1 MNKSYNYLFLFFPL
15 FINAESIVIDANL
28 NEPEWDTA
36 ITINQYSEV
45 IPFTLQ
51 PAKEKTVA
59 KVFSNEDG
67 IYIGFTNFQENST
80 MLSNKSLRDE
90 ISNTADQNWISID
103 FDNDREKAYLFF
115 VTLANIKGDGIRRI
129 GGWPEFDWDGDW
141 EVKTKEYDGYWV
153 SEFLIP
159 WNVALMKN
167 VDSEE
172 RTINISTVRKIAEKQ
187 SWVGDAE
194 TSPRRTNFLL
204 KLKPIRIK
212 NYTQSKFN
220 YFPYISKT
228 YNSVTG
234 FNEDKIG
241 AEIFISSGTVSYTH
255 LTLPTKRIV

>member
-115 VTLANIKGDGIRRI
+115 VTLANIKGDGIR
-129 GGWPEFDWDGDW
+129 P
-141 EVKTKEYDGYWV
+141 
-153 SEFLIP
+153 
-159 WNVALMKN
+159 
-167 VDSEE
+167 
-172 RTINISTVRKIAEKQ
+172 
-187 SWVGDAE
+187 
-194 TSPRRTNFLL
+194 
-204 KLKPIRIK
+204 
-212 NYTQSKFN
+212 
-220 YFPYISKT
+220 
-228 YNSVTG
+228 
-234 FNEDKIG
+234 
-241 AEIFISSGTVSYTH
+241 VSYTH
-255 LTLPTKRIV
+255 LTLPTKA